1 MPRKYN
7 NAKHKARLLALQ
19 SFDIAE
25 QKLKLQQQAI
35 KTEKQRSKLATDT
48 NNRDSRIGERQLMR
62 QIESKLYLLDIPA
75 PPKFK
80 I

>member
-19 SFDIAE
+19 SFDIAK
-25 QKLKLQQQAI
+25 QRLQQQAI

-48 NNRDSRIGERQLMR
+48 NNRDSRMGERQLMR